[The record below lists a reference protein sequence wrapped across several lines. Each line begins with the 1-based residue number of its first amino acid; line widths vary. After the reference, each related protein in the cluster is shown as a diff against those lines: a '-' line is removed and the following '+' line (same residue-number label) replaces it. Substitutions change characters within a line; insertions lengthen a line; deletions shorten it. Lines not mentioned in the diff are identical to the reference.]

1 MAMLEFMDAKAADR
15 SVVFPRITV
24 EVALYAAL
32 ALVGLFVRLAMLGDA
47 PLASGEARQA
57 MASWNFVN
65 GNSDAFTGSPLLFTG
80 NAILF
85 GLFGAND
92 TIARLLPA
100 FFGSALVVL
109 PALLRRE
116 LGRVG
121 ALVTSTLYVFSASL
135 VFFSRTLDGA
145 VIAVMCAFAALA
157 LAWRY
162 LDTGAPR
169 ALNLAAVF
177 AALAF
182 LSARE
187 VWTIALA
194 LALFLLV
201 SRFAFPSTVF
211 SSWSTHRASRSRYP
225 AILFA
230 IFFLALATTFTLR
243 REGIGAAFD
252 LFGVWFEGLR
262 AGSAFSDPLRLLVVY
277 DPIPLF
283 LGVIA
288 LIQLNFVKMD
298 ERDRAF
304 FNALV
309 FWIIVAFAAYS
320 IGADKSP
327 AHVVVLVVPLAML
340 AGWCIGAWLE
350 RMAQETDVEFFLAQE
365 VPVFVFACVV
375 IAFLYLIFA
384 EFVTRGS
391 LATTAVIG
399 RMVGAERLPDAMF
412 DLQIISVLVVIA
424 LAAIAFLIVATVGWR
439 RAPSIALALVLTLLA
454 VWTLRQTAML
464 NYAEMLN
471 AREYLVARAASASV
485 RDLERDLC
493 DISRWRANDST
504 TLTIAVD
511 ASAYPFL
518 AWTLRGFRN
527 VRVAARSVV
536 TQDPQVRI
544 LPARAAAPAADWM
557 GQTYSLE
564 TQRGQGISSGL
575 LRWLLFRDVG
585 EIESVDVTLWMRQPE

>member
-1 MAMLEFMDAKAADR
+1 
-15 SVVFPRITV
+15 
-24 EVALYAAL
+24 
-32 ALVGLFVRLAMLGDA
+32 
-47 PLASGEARQA
+47 
-57 MASWNFVN
+57 
-65 GNSDAFTGSPLLFTG
+65 
-80 NAILF
+80 
-85 GLFGAND
+85 
-92 TIARLLPA
+92 
-100 FFGSALVVL
+100 
-109 PALLRRE
+109 
-116 LGRVG
+116 
-121 ALVTSTLYVFSASL
+121 
-135 VFFSRTLDGA
+135 
-145 VIAVMCAFAALA
+145 
-157 LAWRY
+157 
-162 LDTGAPR
+162 
-169 ALNLAAVF
+169 
-177 AALAF
+177 
-182 LSARE
+182 
-187 VWTIALA
+187 
-194 LALFLLV
+194 
-201 SRFAFPSTVF
+201 
-211 SSWSTHRASRSRYP
+211 
-225 AILFA
+225 
-230 IFFLALATTFTLR
+230 
-243 REGIGAAFD
+243 
-252 LFGVWFEGLR
+252 
-262 AGSAFSDPLRLLVVY
+262 
-277 DPIPLF
+277 
-283 LGVIA
+283 
-288 LIQLNFVKMD
+288 
-298 ERDRAF
+298 
-304 FNALV
+304 
-309 FWIIVAFAAYS
+309 
-320 IGADKSP
+320 
-327 AHVVVLVVPLAML
+327 
-340 AGWCIGAWLE
+340 
-350 RMAQETDVEFFLAQE
+350 
-365 VPVFVFACVV
+365 
-375 IAFLYLIFA
+375 LYLIFA